1 MTGEGLHY
9 ILSEKLI
16 VIDEC
21 VMIWGA
27 ITYNE
32 WAVGF
37 FSNCEYHKQRN
48 LSNLSHVIPRGTV
61 IPQPFK
67 TVYQRQISSKN

>member
-16 VIDEC
+16 VIEEC
-21 VMIWGA
+21 VMILGA

-37 FSNCEYHKQRN
+37 FSNNEYHQSGLLCTKFGIFYD
-48 LSNLSHVIPRGTV
+48 LGKI
-61 IPQPFK
+61 
-67 TVYQRQISSKN
+67 